1 MVTESMTMRNRRRRS
16 LKLDRK
22 LFLSYLTIVF
32 ITISIS
38 FLLFTASSNRYLVR
52 RLVEG
57 MELSLVH
64 LQQTI
69 EENPDYR
76 PTGNYFKDDIL
87 KLFQT
92 DLVAWVADS
101 PDVGISTT
109 VGGRTPEVMERFAD
123 SSLRDETY
131 YWVQGYADN
140 NYGRW
145 NIVLFVERSAL
156 HTFNEINL
164 QVLFITSLISM
175 IIAMVFGLYVQRN
188 IAKPIIN
195 LTNKV
200 KDFRSKLTTLEHTIF
215 TGDELQDLDESLV
228 VMADDILGNDRRRK
242 AFFENT
248 SHELK
253 TPLMSI
259 RGYAEGLKDGVFE
272 VDEAAD
278 VILAESESLRAMVED
293 ILYLSKLEDASIDR
307 YQFQVLES
315 NEFMTGFYHKMRPLV
330 QEKGLNF
337 ILDLDYSVE
346 VEIDDDKMI
355 RALSNIITNAIRYAR
370 QDVVIAT
377 LVENGYLN
385 VRISN
390 DGPKVS
396 EKELSQLF
404 DRFFKG
410 DKGQSGLGLAIVRTI
425 ISAHRGIAEAFNT
438 ESGFCMN
445 IKLPYLND

>member
-1 MVTESMTMRNRRRRS
+1 MRNKRRRS

-38 FLLFTASSNRYLVR
+38 FLLFTASSNQYLVH
-52 RLVEG
+52 RLIDG
-57 MELSLVH
+57 MESSLEH

-69 EENPDYR
+69 NENPAYR

-92 DLVAWVADS
+92 DLIAWPDS
-101 PDVGISTT
+101 GTDSYIFST
-109 VGGRTPEVMERFAD
+109 VGARTRDVIESFEDPR
-123 SSLRDETY
+123 LRDEKFY
-131 YWVQGYADN
+131 YATGYADN
-140 NYGRW
+140 DYGRW
-145 NIVLFVERSAL
+145 TIILFVERSSL

-164 QVLFITSLISM
+164 QVLFITSIVSM
-175 IIAMVFGLYVQRN
+175 VIAMIFGLYVQRN
-188 IAKPIIN
+188 IAKPIID
-195 LTNKV
+195 LTHKV
-200 KDFRSKLTTLEHTIF
+200 KEFRSKLTTLEHTIF
-215 TGDELQDLDESLV
+215 TGDEIQDLDESLV

-278 VILAESESLRAMVED
+278 IILAESESLRVMVED

-307 YQFQVLES
+307 YQFQMLEA

-330 QEKGLNF
+330 KEKGLNF
-337 ILDLDYSVE
+337 ILNLDRSVE

-385 VRISN
+385 IRISN
-390 DGPKVS
+390 DGPQVS
-396 EKELSQLF
+396 EKDLSQLF

-410 DKGQSGLGLAIVRTI
+410 DKGQSGLGLAIVQTI
-425 ISAHRGIAEAFNT
+425 ISAHKGSTEAFNT
-438 ESGFCMN
+438 KNGFCMN